1 MLAEVSDQNFV
12 DEDIKEEKTL
22 GSCDAKRMKARILN
36 VANNDQVMY
45 NALCLRPSLG
55 CSPSCGN
62 GVLILFCLMCS
73 FRLFHCASLLIPEDV
88 TKNNIS
94 RAR

>member
-22 GSCDAKRMKARILN
+22 GSCDAKRMKALILD

-45 NALCLRPSLG
+45 NALCMPKTK
-55 CSPSCGN
+55 
-62 GVLILFCLMCS
+62 
-73 FRLFHCASLLIPEDV
+73 FRLFSIMWQWSLNFVL
-88 TKNNIS
+88 S
-94 RAR
+94 YLHF